1 MNKNSFSLA
10 RPSVAVIGSGI
21 SGLSAAWLLS
31 HRCAV
36 TLYEKDDRPGGHSNT
51 VITPDGPVDTGF
63 IVYNEKNYPNLTALF
78 RHFRVE
84 TTLSDMSFGVG
95 LPRDGL
101 VYGGRDLAGLFVQK
115 KNLLRPAFLRMVYDL
130 LRFYRQAPQFLSHN
144 MALSDEMT
152 LGDFL
157 TAQGYSRCFIDWHIV
172 PMGAAIW
179 SSPAHKMLDYPL
191 RAFVVFCRN
200 HGLLQ
205 LRGRPQWRTVCGGSR
220 RYVEKILTALAA
232 NGGRV
237 VLNSPLRRLSSTD
250 DSVCLETRT
259 RQVVTHDHAVLAT
272 HADQALSLLAA
283 PSAQQQRL
291 LSAFA
296 YQRNTAILHTD
307 TAVMPRQRTAWCS
320 WNYHEDH
327 DDQLCLTYWMNA
339 LQPLTTAT
347 DYFVTLNPA
356 QLPRTGTIMRSFLY
370 DHPLYDAAAV
380 GAQKDLWAIQ
390 GQNRIWLCGSYFGAG
405 FHEDGLQSGLAVAEA
420 LGGQAR
426 PWSVPRDSDRVNLPD
441 DFIKGAAR

>member
-1 MNKNSFSLA
+1 MNKNTSCPS

-36 TLYEKDDRPGGHSNT
+36 TLYEKDDRPGGHSHT

-78 RHFRVE
+78 RHFQVE
-84 TTLSDMSFGVG
+84 TTPSDMSFGVC

-101 VYGGRDLAGLFVQK
+101 VYAGRDLAGLFVQK
-115 KNLLRPAFLRMVYDL
+115 KNLLRPAFWRMVYDL
-130 LRFYRQAPQFLSHN
+130 LRFYRQAPRITR
-144 MALSDEMT
+144 SDDMTLNDMT

-157 TAQGYSRCFIDWHIV
+157 TAQGYSRRFIDWHIV

-179 SSPAHKMLDYPL
+179 SSPAHRMLDYPL
-191 RAFVVFCRN
+191 RAFLVFCLN

-205 LRGRPQWRTVCGGSR
+205 LRDRPQWRTVCGGSR
-220 RYVEKILTALAA
+220 RYVEKILSAFAD

-237 VLNSPLRRLSSTD
+237 VLNSPLRRLSGTD
-250 DSVCLETRT
+250 DAVCLETRMG
-259 RQVVTHDHAVLAT
+259 QIVTHDHAVLAT
-272 HADQALSLLAA
+272 HADQALSLLSA
-283 PSAQQQRL
+283 PSPQQQRL

-296 YQRNTAILHTD
+296 YQRNKAILHTD
-307 TAVMPRQRTAWCS
+307 RAFMPRPRKAWCS
-320 WNYHEDH
+320 WNYHDGH

-339 LQPLTTAT
+339 LQPLTAAT

-356 QLPRTGTIMRSFLY
+356 QLPRTGTIVRSFLY

-380 GAQKDLWAIQ
+380 QAQKNLWAIQ

-420 LGGQAR
+420 LGGQTR
-426 PWSVPRDSDRVNLPD
+426 PWSVPRESDRVHLPD
-441 DFIKGAAR
+441 GFARGGVS

>member
-1 MNKNSFSLA
+1 MNNHPSPPS

-78 RHFRVE
+78 RHFQVD
-84 TTLSDMSFGVG
+84 TAPSDMSFGVG
-95 LPRDGL
+95 LSHAGL
-101 VYGGRDLAGLFVQK
+101 VYAGRDLAGLFVQK
-115 KNLLRPAFLRMVYDL
+115 KNLWRPAFLRMVYDL
-130 LRFYRQAPQFLSHN
+130 LRFYRQAPQI
-144 MALSDEMT
+144 ALSDEVT

-157 TAQGYSRCFIDWHIV
+157 TAQGYSRHFIDWHII

-179 SSPAHKMLDYPL
+179 SSPAHRMLDYPL
-191 RAFVVFCRN
+191 RAFVDFCRN

-205 LRGRPQWRTVCGGSR
+205 LRDRPQWRTVCGGAR
-220 RYVEKILTALAA
+220 CYVEKMLSAFAD
-232 NGGRV
+232 NGGRL
-237 VLNSPLRRLSSTD
+237 VLNSALRRLSSAD
-250 DSVCLETRT
+250 DRVCLETRT
-259 RQVVTHDHAVLAT
+259 GQVVRHDHAVLAT

-283 PSAQQQRL
+283 PSPQQQRV

-296 YQRNTAILHTD
+296 YHRNKAILHTD
-307 TAVMPRQRTAWCS
+307 TAFMPRSRKAWCS
-320 WNYHEDH
+320 WNYHDGDEG
-327 DDQLCLTYWMNA
+327 QLCLTYWMNA
-339 LQPLTTAT
+339 LQPLRTST

-356 QLPRTGTIMRSFLY
+356 QLPRDGTIVRSFLY

-380 GAQKDLWAIQ
+380 QAQKNLWAIQ
-390 GQNRIWLCGSYFGAG
+390 GQNRVWLCGSYFGAG
-405 FHEDGLQSGLAVAEA
+405 FHEDGLQAGLAVAEA
-420 LGGQAR
+420 LGGHPR
-426 PWSVPRDSDRVNLPD
+426 PWSVPRDSNRVNLPD
-441 DFIKGAAR
+441 GFVNEFIMEAAQ